1 MAYSTDRLLIIAY
14 RDSVPRPL
22 CSSLFLRSL
31 AAACDTPPPCAIAG
45 SSEPFVPDSAAA
57 HQFAPAAAASNTPS
71 SIHANSLRCIQARA
85 LSGPH
90 SCRCGSP
97 SPLPGF
103 CIAPCTPGALSFLLP
118 SGPLSFFEF
127 PCPSNRGR
135 FSTAQCWKSKQW
147 KLKNCGKV
155 TTNEGRKLSGT
166 CKRLPKIDALGLPV
180 QRV

>member
-57 HQFAPAAAASNTPS
+57 HQFAPAAVPSNTPS
-71 SIHANSLRCIQARA
+71 SIHADSLRCIQARA
-85 LSGPH
+85 LSAPH
-90 SCRCGSP
+90 SYRCGSP
-97 SPLPGF
+97 APLPGF
-103 CIAPCTPGALSFLLP
+103 CIAPYTPGALSFLLP

-135 FSTAQCWKSKQW
+135 FISTRSRPSLHKPERGVFMGSCCA
-147 KLKNCGKV
+147 
-155 TTNEGRKLSGT
+155 
-166 CKRLPKIDALGLPV
+166 AL
-180 QRV
+180 